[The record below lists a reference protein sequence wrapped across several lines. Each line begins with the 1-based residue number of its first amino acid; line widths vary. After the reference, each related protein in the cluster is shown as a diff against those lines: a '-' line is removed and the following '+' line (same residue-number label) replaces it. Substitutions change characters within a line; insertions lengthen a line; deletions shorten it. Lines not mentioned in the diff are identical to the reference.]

1 MRLSM
6 KHCLAGL
13 AAVALTTPVWAARTY
28 KEPLSI
34 AENTTI
40 GSAQLKPGSYEL
52 AANDAKKD
60 LNILQNG
67 KVVAT
72 VPGQWVKLTQKPQYS
87 MVISNGDKIT
97 QVEFGGTEEAF
108 KVQ

>member
-1 MRLSM
+1 MRLPM

-13 AAVALTTPVWAARTY
+13 AALTLTMPVWAARTY
-28 KEPLSI
+28 KEPLSVVD
-34 AENTTI
+34 NTTI
-40 GSAQLKPGSYEL
+40 GSARLKPGSYEL
-52 AANDAKKD
+52 AANDTKKD

-72 VPGQWVKLTQKPQYS
+72 VQGQWFKLAQKPPYS

-97 QVEFGGTEEAF
+97 QVEFSGTEEAF